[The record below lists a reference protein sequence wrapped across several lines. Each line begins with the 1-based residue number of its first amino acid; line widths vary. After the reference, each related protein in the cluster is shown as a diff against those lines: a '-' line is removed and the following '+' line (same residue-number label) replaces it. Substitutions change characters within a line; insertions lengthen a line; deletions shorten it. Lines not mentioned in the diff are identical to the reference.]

1 MPTVQGRHHKAVSCV
16 CGRVDVVCGVCVWV
30 CGCGGCGLWACG
42 CGVWGGVGVGYML
55 LVRML
60 IYLCGVHCV
69 GRSLTEN
76 RRLGEIVEAVKELE
90 QSVLADSGVQSKC
103 VQSQVL

>member
-1 MPTVQGRHHKAVSCV
+1 MC
-16 CGRVDVVCGVCVWV
+16 VDVVCGGGCV
-30 CGCGGCGLWACG
+30 CGHVDVVCE
-42 CGVWGGVGVGYML
+42 GVGVGYML